1 MSSNI
6 WPCCLWHQNYIH
18 TLGAETNWVSLTIF
32 SCCFLHLGYK
42 YKCFLHLSFVCLCYC
57 LCDELSVKG
66 HWDSKQIAL
75 VLKLKA
81 FLCCCRNLSIKKRF
95 ILFLKEWIQ
104 ETDSLFCFISE
115 FSEAWESHLS
125 VPFCFSLPPSTLPHK
140 NSNTVPQSRE
150 SPQWIQGIWN
160 LVRERGYQ
168 SEEELDAASV
178 ISALIHSL
186 SQ

>member
-81 FLCCCRNLSIKKRF
+81 FLCCCKNLSIKKDSFFFLRSGF
-95 ILFLKEWIQ
+95 GRLIHYFVLLVSSQKPGNLILVCHFAFLFLPLHCLTKTVI
-104 ETDSLFCFISE
+104 LCHRAVNLPSE
-115 FSEAWESHLS
+115 FR
-125 VPFCFSLPPSTLPHK
+125 VFGT
-140 NSNTVPQSRE
+140 
-150 SPQWIQGIWN
+150 
-160 LVRERGYQ
+160 
-168 SEEELDAASV
+168 
-178 ISALIHSL
+178 
-186 SQ
+186 